1 MMTSQILKFVDS
13 LKTQKSEYHG
23 NETMSSNKEI
33 HSLYMRGCNMVKKIV
48 LEVLFLTPSLTF
60 IL

>member
-1 MMTSQILKFVDS
+1 MTSQILKFVDS

-33 HSLYMRGCNMVKKIV
+33 HSLYIRGCNMVKKIV
-48 LEVLFLTPSLTF
+48 LGNIFNT
-60 IL
+60 